1 MVYLLAGSDWVILTW
16 VEHVVMGTERKEE
29 NEEEEGL

>member
-1 MVYLLAGSDWVILTW
+1 MTYLLAGSDWVMLTW
-16 VEHVVMGTERKEE
+16 VEHVVSATERKEE